1 MLISQNWAICAITFT
16 DNIINTILYIL
27 YYKLC
32 DSETIPLLLYK
43 HISYMVC
50 IRGDCSKT
58 TREAALLL
66 CTDVAT

>member
-1 MLISQNWAICAITFT
+1 MLISKNWAICAIKFT

-43 HISYMVC
+43 HITWFVSDLTAK
-50 IRGDCSKT
+50 RLQGKP
-58 TREAALLL
+58 RFF
-66 CTDVAT
+66 